1 MPAFTRR
8 LVLIYTL
15 GCLALCSPAYSQWRG
30 STEVGAERFWGG
42 SLETTG
48 EHRSFRPY
56 RPTTMGIGLEHQG
69 ERLSLGLQI
78 RYAEAALALE
88 GSDAV
93 VAVDGVFDIIGFAPE
108 LVYRLVRVGAVNQL
122 RLHAGPLIEIWTV
135 VDEEARV
142 RAGAQATLSFDV
154 PLGSRF
160 GASILAGA
168 ALGAS
173 PFNEDELEPSYELR
187 ALWRRRFAVAL
198 GYRL

>member
-1 MPAFTRR
+1 MPAFAGR
-8 LVLIYTL
+8 LVLISTL

-30 STEVGAERFWGG
+30 SIEVGAERFWGG

-56 RPTTMGIGLEHQG
+56 RPTTVGIGLERQG
-69 ERLSLGLQI
+69 ERLSLGLQV
-78 RYAEAALALE
+78 RYADAALALE

-108 LVYRLVRVGAVNQL
+108 LVYCLVRVGAVNQL

-135 VDEEARV
+135 IDEETRV

-168 ALGAS
+168 ALVAS
-173 PFNEDELEPSYELR
+173 PFNEDELEASYELR
-187 ALWRRRFAVAL
+187 TLWRRRFALAL

>member
-1 MPAFTRR
+1 MPAFPHR
-8 LVLIYTL
+8 LLSISTL

-30 STEVGAERFWGG
+30 SVEVGAERFWGG
-42 SLETTG
+42 SFETTG
-48 EHRSFRPY
+48 EHRAFRPY
-56 RPTTMGIGLEHQG
+56 RPTTLGIGLERQG
-69 ERLSLGLQI
+69 EQLSIGLQVH
-78 RYAEAALALE
+78 YSEAALALE

-135 VDEEARV
+135 IDEETRV

-160 GASILAGA
+160 SASILTGA
-168 ALGAS
+168 ALIAS
-173 PFNEDELEPSYELR
+173 PFNQDELEASYELR
-187 ALWRRRFAVAL
+187 TLWRRRFAVAV

>member
-1 MPAFTRR
+1 MPAFPHR
-8 LVLIYTL
+8 LLSISTL

-30 STEVGAERFWGG
+30 SVEVGAERFWGG
-42 SLETTG
+42 SFETTG
-48 EHRSFRPY
+48 EHRAFRPY
-56 RPTTMGIGLEHQG
+56 RPTTLGIGLERQG
-69 ERLSLGLQI
+69 EQLSIELQVH
-78 RYAEAALALE
+78 YSEAALALE

-135 VDEEARV
+135 IDEETRV

-160 GASILAGA
+160 SASILTGA
-168 ALGAS
+168 ALIAS
-173 PFNEDELEPSYELR
+173 PFNQDELEASYELR
-187 ALWRRRFAVAL
+187 TLWRRRFAVAV

>member
-1 MPAFTRR
+1 MGTSLLR
-8 LVLIYTL
+8 LWSISTV
-15 GCLALCSPAYSQWRG
+15 GCLAVCSPAYGQWRG
-30 STEVGAERFWGG
+30 SIEVGAERFWGG

-56 RPTTMGIGLEHQG
+56 RPTTMGIGLERQG
-69 ERLSLGLQI
+69 ERLSVGLQVH
-78 RYAEAALALE
+78 YSEAALALE

-108 LVYRLVRVGAVNQL
+108 LAYRLATIGVNQL

-135 VDEEARV
+135 IDEETRV
-142 RAGAQATLSFDV
+142 RPGAQAALSFDV

-168 ALGAS
+168 ALVPS
-173 PFNEDELEPSYELR
+173 PFNEDELEASYELR
-187 ALWRRRFAVAL
+187 TLWRRRFAVAL
-198 GYRL
+198 DYHL

>member
-1 MPAFTRR
+1 MPAFPHR
-8 LVLIYTL
+8 LLSISTL

-30 STEVGAERFWGG
+30 SVEVGAERFWGG
-42 SLETTG
+42 SFETTG
-48 EHRSFRPY
+48 EHRAFRPY
-56 RPTTMGIGLEHQG
+56 RPTTLGIGLERQG
-69 ERLSLGLQI
+69 ERLSIGLQVH
-78 RYAEAALALE
+78 YSEAALALE

-135 VDEEARV
+135 IDEETRV
-142 RAGAQATLSFDV
+142 RAGGQATLSFDV

-160 GASILAGA
+160 SASILTGA
-168 ALGAS
+168 ALIAS
-173 PFNEDELEPSYELR
+173 PFNQDELEASYELR
-187 ALWRRRFAVAL
+187 TLWRRRFAVAV

>member
-1 MPAFTRR
+1 MPAFLRR
-8 LVLIYTL
+8 LLSMWTL
-15 GCLALCSPAYSQWRG
+15 GCLAPCSPAYSQWRG
-30 STEVGAERFWGG
+30 SIEVGAERFWGG
-42 SLETTG
+42 SVETTG

-56 RPTTMGIGLEHQG
+56 RPTTLGIGLERQG
-69 ERLSLGLQI
+69 ARLSIGLQVH
-78 RYAEAALALE
+78 YSEAALALE

-93 VAVDGVFDIIGFAPE
+93 VAVDGVFDIIGLAPE

-135 VDEEARV
+135 IDEETRV

-160 GASILAGA
+160 GASILTGA
-168 ALGAS
+168 ALIAS
-173 PFNEDELEPSYELR
+173 PFNQDELEASYELR
-187 ALWRRRFAVAL
+187 TLWRRRFAVAL